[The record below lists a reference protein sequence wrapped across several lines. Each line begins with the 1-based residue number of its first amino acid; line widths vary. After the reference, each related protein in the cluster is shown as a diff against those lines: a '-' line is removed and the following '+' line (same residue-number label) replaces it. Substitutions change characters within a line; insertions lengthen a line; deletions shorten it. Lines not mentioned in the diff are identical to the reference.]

1 MELFNVT
8 GENILTGNT
17 WHFAGPMSK
26 SEAVDICKGAT
37 RLESD
42 YKVVYVI
49 ERVEADA

>member
-1 MELFNVT
+1 MEMFNVI
-8 GENILTGNT
+8 GENILTGNM
-17 WHFAGPMSK
+17 WVFAGPLPK
-26 SEAVDICKGAT
+26 AEAVDICKGAK